1 MEKKALLLLALI
13 LALACTPEDQ
23 NRLDL
28 SGDWKF
34 LMDPEDQGI
43 TEKWFKNV
51 LPEEVQLPGS
61 MVENGKGDEITFD
74 SRWTGGIKENWYE
87 DPLYKPYEDSEHVR
101 IPFWL
106 QPDKKYLGAAWYQKE
121 VIIPRAWREKQVIL
135 HLERCHWKTEVWVNS
150 KRAGT
155 RNSLSVPHRYDI
167 TDLLKRGVNTIT
179 ICVDNRTD
187 EMDPGEN
194 SHSVSDHTQGN
205 WNGMVGDLSIRV
217 YDKIRFGRI
226 RLTPEV
232 ETKSEVVEAEVINQT
247 ERSSMIDFSV
257 WAGGKN
263 FQMSPEQ
270 ILDREVSLDS
280 GNNILKFRCSLGED
294 ALLWDEFTPNTYEI
308 SVKMEGDKVRDS
320 VTSLFG
326 LREFKA
332 DSTRFT
338 INGHPVF
345 LRGTLE
351 CAIFP
356 KTGYP
361 STNVEEWSR
370 IFEICKAH
378 GLNHMRFH
386 SWCPPEAA
394 FEAADLAGI
403 YLHVECASW
412 ANQST
417 TLGDG
422 KPIDNY
428 IYEESE
434 RIVDQYGNHPSF
446 CMMAYGNE
454 PGGNYI
460 PYLKTFVNYWKGKD
474 SRRVYTSAAGWPL
487 LPENDYYSSADN
499 VRIQGWGEELNSIIN
514 SQPPR
519 TDYDWSEG
527 IKEFDKPMVSHEI
540 GQWCVYP
547 DFKEIVKYTGP
558 LKAKNFELF
567 RDKLTDHGL
576 GDYAESFLMASGK
589 LQALCYKAD
598 IEAALRTPG
607 FGGFQLL
614 DLHDFPGQG
623 TALVGVLNPFWE
635 EKGYITAAEFNR
647 FSGQTVPLARM
658 EKMNY
663 SNSESFHAAIEVA
676 HFGVSELNQVTP
688 EWRIADRNGTVLKEG
703 SLEKSDI
710 PVGNHIQLGEISFPL
725 RDFKKAVQL
734 NLEVSV
740 GEASNDWDF
749 WVYPE
754 QREEVGNANILIA
767 QTPDHHTMEFLLDG
781 GSVLLTPKKGSV
793 KDEFGGSVGV
803 GFSSIFWN
811 TSWTDGQKPHTLGIL
826 CDPKHPALGQFPTEY
841 YSDWQWWDAMS
852 HCNAIVLDS
861 ISSELK
867 PIVRIIDD
875 WVTCRSLAM
884 IFEVKVGKGRL
895 MVSGVDLLESQEDR
909 PESKQLMY
917 SLLSYMNS
925 PDFDPEIQVHLDDIL
940 KLFK

>member
-1 MEKKALLLLALI
+1 MIRRAPLFLI
-13 LALACTPEDQ
+13 FLVAIACTPAGNQ
-23 NRLDL
+23 QLDL
-28 SGDWKF
+28 SGEWRF
-34 LMDPEDQGI
+34 LMDPEDKGVS
-43 TEKWFKNV
+43 EKWFKNV
-51 LPEEVQLPGS
+51 LPEVVTLPGS
-61 MVENGKGDEITFD
+61 MVENGKGDKITFD
-74 SRWTGGIKENWYE
+74 TKWTGGIKEKWYE
-87 DPLYKPYEDSEHVR
+87 DSLYKPYEDSDHVR

-121 VIIPRAWREKQVIL
+121 LIVPRSWRSKQVIL
-135 HLERCHWKTEVWVNS
+135 YLERCHWKTEVWINS
-150 KRAGT
+150 SRVGSQ
-155 RNSLSVPHRYDI
+155 NSLSVPHRYDI
-167 TDLLKRGVNTIT
+167 TEFLKRGINIIT

-194 SHSVSDHTQGN
+194 SHSITDHTQTN
-205 WNGMVGDLSIRV
+205 WNGMTGDLHIQV
-217 YDKIRFGRI
+217 YDKIRLGRI
-226 RLTPEV
+226 KLTPDIGA
-232 ETKSEVVEAEVINQT
+232 KSVAVEAEVINNT
-247 ERSSMIDFSV
+247 ERSSKIDFSI

-263 FQMSPEQ
+263 FQMLPEL

-280 GNNILKFRCSLGED
+280 GNNILKFSCYLGED
-294 ALLWDEFTPNTYEI
+294 ARLWDEFNPNTYEI
-308 SVKMEGDKVRDS
+308 SLKIQGDRGQDS
-320 VTSLFG
+320 LSTLFG

-361 STNVEEWSR
+361 STDVKDWSR
-370 IFEICKAH
+370 IFGICKAH

-386 SWCPPEAA
+386 SWCPPDAA

-422 KPIDNY
+422 KPIDQY
-428 IYEESE
+428 IYDESE

-454 PGGNYI
+454 PGGNYL
-460 PYLKTFVNYWKGKD
+460 PYLKKFVSYWKEKD

-487 LPENDYYSSADN
+487 IPENDYYSSSEK

-527 IKEFDKPMVSHEI
+527 IEGLDKPMVSHEI

-558 LKAKNFELF
+558 LKARNFEIF
-567 RDKLTDHGL
+567 QEKLNDHGL
-576 GDYAESFLMASGK
+576 GEFADTFLMASGK

-635 EKGYITAAEFNR
+635 EKGYITATAFNR
-647 FSGQTVPLARM
+647 FCGETVPLARM
-658 EKMNY
+658 EKRIY
-663 SNSESFHAAIEVA
+663 SNAESFHATIEVA
-676 HFGVSELNQVTP
+676 HFGAYEIARVIP
-688 EWRIADRNGTVLKEG
+688 KWRITDRNGVVITKG
-703 SLEKSDI
+703 FLEKSDI

-725 RDFKKAVQL
+725 RELKEAVQL
-734 NLEVSV
+734 NLEVTV
-740 GEASNDWDF
+740 GKASNDWDF

-754 QREEVGNANILIA
+754 HIEEIQNENILIS
-767 QTPDHHTMEFLLDG
+767 QKPDHQTMEYLLEG
-781 GSVLLTPKKGSV
+781 GSVLLTPKKGSI

-811 TSWTDGQKPHTLGIL
+811 TSWTGGQKPHTLGIL
-826 CDPKHPALGQFPTEY
+826 CDPKHPALEYFPTEY

-852 HCNAIVLDS
+852 HCNAIFVDS
-861 ISSELK
+861 LSVELK

-884 IFEVKVGKGRL
+884 IFEVRVGKGKL
-895 MVSGVDLLESQEDR
+895 MVSSVDLLDNQEDR
-909 PESKQLMY
+909 IESKQLMY
-917 SLLSYMNS
+917 SLLSYMNG
-925 PDFDPEIQVHLDDIL
+925 PDFDPEIQVPLEEIL